1 MALGTCIPD
10 LIAQGKIPADRADQ
24 IRARYDEMVRG
35 YEPRLG
41 RAAAEAE
48 ATRIII
54 ANMESDALAKKAASL
69 RQIKVQSDWL
79 GRMNADAKLPDGT
92 DGPFKLATA
101 IDYLARIDKKIDAVR
116 GSAFASLDEFL
127 AKHRRNLLG
136 QIRDKSDLDDVLRE
150 RFGQSTGS
158 VNAREFSSAMGD
170 VMEMLRQ
177 RFNQAGGRIGKLE
190 QFVFP
195 QRHDQ
200 ALVRGVSFEE
210 WAEFGPMARAR
221 LIDLETGEAASGMK
235 RLDIIRRMYENI
247 RADGAGKAKPGQ
259 MFAGSLA
266 SRRSDPRLIH
276 FDNPD
281 DWLEYQ
287 GRFGGADNIYDIF
300 VGHVEGMVR
309 DIALMEEMGPN
320 PTATLRFMKESVEQ
334 SIKLK
339 GSQKQIDNLGGV
351 DGKLGR
357 MYDVI
362 SGNNHLVENR
372 RLALGFSAF
381 RAQQVAAKLGSAVL
395 SAVPDMATMMKTAN
409 FNGIPAMKMVG
420 RYAKLWTGGAE
431 DRSLAVRAGLIT
443 QDWLTLTSSAYR
455 YNGEELTGEVSRRI
469 ADFVIRAQGLGRHTR
484 NGQWAFGMETI
495 SWLTHNK
502 AKGWDDIDPATRAM
516 MERHQLGRQDWDN
529 YRASDTVEE
538 RGAEWLL
545 PTEIADKRLGE
556 RFLQAILTE
565 TDFAIIMPDIHTRAA
580 MGRFNKLNPWVAEI
594 VKSALLFKSFPIAV
608 LSLHGRRMLE
618 QGGIHNKAKY
628 GLSLF
633 GMMAVGGAISLQLG
647 MVATGKDPQP
657 MLDEDGNPDGRFL
670 GRALLKSG
678 GLGLFGDLIY
688 NSENSYGGG
697 VAKTL
702 AGPVLGQTLPDALAI
717 VGNSGAAMIDGDPK
731 TETSFAKDSA
741 KLALNEIPG
750 RNLWYT
756 RLAYE
761 RGFADLIREWSDEDI
776 AASYKRQAKRAEK
789 EGTAFFAPPG
799 AGLGGMRAP
808 DFANAFAEV
817 ASSTGSE

>member
-1 MALGTCIPD
+1 MALGVCIPD
-10 LIAQGKIPADRADQ
+10 LIAQGKIPSDRADQ
-24 IRARYDEMVRG
+24 IRAAYDEMVRG

-41 RAAAEAE
+41 RASAEAE

-54 ANMESDALAKKAASL
+54 ANMESDAVARKAAAL
-69 RQIKVQSDWL
+69 RQVKVQADWL
-79 GRMNADAKLPDGT
+79 GRMTADAG

-127 AKHRRNLLG
+127 AKHRRNVLG
-136 QIRDKSDLDDVLRE
+136 QIREKSDLGDVLRE
-150 RFGQSTGS
+150 RFGQSTGN
-158 VNAREFSSAMGD
+158 VNAREFGQAMGE

-200 ALVRGVSFEE
+200 ALVRATTFEE
-210 WAEFGPMARAR
+210 WSEFGPMARAR
-221 LIDLETGEAASGMK
+221 IIDLETGEAATGMK
-235 RLDIIRRMYENI
+235 RLDILRRMYENI

-287 GRFGGADNIYDIF
+287 ARFGGADNIYDIF
-300 VGHVEGMVR
+300 VGHVEGMIR

-320 PTATLRFMKESVEQ
+320 PTATLRFMNDWMEK
-334 SIKLK
+334 SIKMK
-339 GSQKQIDNLGGV
+339 GDQKAIDNLGSV
-351 DGKLGR
+351 QGKLGR

-362 SGNNHLVENR
+362 SGNNHQVENR

-395 SAVPDMATMMKTAN
+395 SAVPDIATMMKTAN
-409 FNGIPAMKMVG
+409 FNGIPAMKMVS
-420 RYAKLWTGGAE
+420 RYIKLWTGAKQE
-431 DRSLAVRAGLIT
+431 RSLAVRAGLIT
-443 QDWLTLTSSAYR
+443 SDWLTLTSASYR
-455 YNGEELTGEVSRRI
+455 YNGEELTGEVARRVS
-469 ADFVIRAQGLGRHTR
+469 DFVIRAQGLGRHTR

-495 SWLTHNK
+495 SWLTNERGK
-502 AKGWDDIDPATRAM
+502 SWDELDPATRGM
-516 MERHQLGRQDWDN
+516 MERHQIGRQDWDN
-529 YRASDTVEE
+529 YRSSDTVEE

-556 RFLQAILTE
+556 RFLQMILTE
-565 TDFAIIMPDIHTRAA
+565 TDYAIVMPDARTRAMMA
-580 MGRFNKLNPWVAEI
+580 GLPKAGTWLGEI
-594 VKSALLFKSFPIAV
+594 MRSSILFKGFPLAV

-628 GLSLF
+628 GLTLL
-633 GMMAVGGAISLQLG
+633 GMMTVGGAISVQLKQL
-647 MVATGKDPQP
+647 AAGKDPQP
-657 MLDEDGNPDGRFL
+657 MDDPRFA
-670 GRALLKSG
+670 GRALMQSG

-697 VAKTL
+697 VAKTI

-717 VGNSGAAMIDGDPK
+717 PANSAVAAFDGDP
-731 TETSFAKDSA
+731 ETDTSLAKDSA
-741 KLALNEIPG
+741 KLLLNEIPG

-776 AASYKRQAKRAEK
+776 AGSYERQQKRAEK
-789 EGTAFFAPPG
+789 ENTAFFAPPG
-799 AGLGGMRAP
+799 AGISGMRAP
-808 DFANAFAEV
+808 DFENAFAEV
-817 ASSTGSE
+817 AE

>member
-1 MALGTCIPD
+1 MALGVCIPD

-24 IRARYDEMVRG
+24 IRAAYDEMVRG

-41 RAAAEAE
+41 RASAEAE

-54 ANMESDALAKKAASL
+54 ANMESDSIAKKAAAL
-69 RQIKVQSDWL
+69 RQVKVQADWL
-79 GRMNADAKLPDGT
+79 GRMTADAG

-127 AKHRRNLLG
+127 AKHRRNVLG
-136 QIRDKSDLDDVLRE
+136 QIREKSDLGDVLRE
-150 RFGQSTGS
+150 RFGQSTGN
-158 VNAREFSSAMGD
+158 VNAREFGQAIGD

-177 RFNQAGGRIGKLE
+177 RFNQAGGRIAKLE

-200 ALVRGVSFEE
+200 ALVRGSTFEE
-210 WAEFGPMARAR
+210 WSEFGPMARAR
-221 LIDLETGEAASGMK
+221 IIDLETGEPATGMK
-235 RLDIIRRMYENI
+235 RLDILRRMYENI

-287 GRFGGADNIYDIF
+287 ARFGGGDNIYDIF
-300 VGHVEGMVR
+300 VGHVEGMIR

-320 PTATLRFMKESVEQ
+320 PTATLRFMNDWMEK
-334 SIKLK
+334 SIKMK
-339 GSQKQIDNLGGV
+339 GDQKAIDNLGSV
-351 DGKLGR
+351 QGKLGR

-362 SGNNHLVENR
+362 SGNNHQVENR

-381 RAQQVAAKLGSAVL
+381 RAQQVSAKLGSAVL

-420 RYAKLWTGGAE
+420 RYMKLWTGAKE
-431 DRSLAVRAGLIT
+431 ERSLAVRAGLIT
-443 QDWLTLTSSAYR
+443 SDWLTLTSASYR

-469 ADFVIRAQGLGRHTR
+469 SDFVIRAQGLGRHTR

-495 SWLTHNK
+495 SWLTNERG
-502 AKGWDDIDPATRAM
+502 KGWDELDPATRGM
-516 MERHQLGRQDWDN
+516 MERHQIGRQDWDN
-529 YRASDTVEE
+529 YRSSDTIEE

-556 RFLQAILTE
+556 RFLQMILTE
-565 TDFAIIMPDIHTRAA
+565 TDYAIVMPDARTRAMMA
-580 MGRFNKLNPWVAEI
+580 GLPKAGTWLGEI
-594 VKSALLFKSFPIAV
+594 MRSSILFKGFPLAV

-628 GLSLF
+628 GLTLL
-633 GMMAVGGAISLQLG
+633 GMMTVGGAISVQLKQL
-647 MVATGKDPQP
+647 AAGKDPQP
-657 MLDEDGNPDGRFL
+657 MDDARFA
-670 GRALLKSG
+670 GRALMQSG

-697 VAKTL
+697 VAKTI

-717 VGNSGAAMIDGDPK
+717 PANSAVAAFDGDP
-731 TETSFAKDSA
+731 ETDTTLAKDSA
-741 KLALNEIPG
+741 KLLLNEIPG

-756 RLAYE
+756 RIAYE

-776 AASYKRQAKRAEK
+776 AASYERQQKRAEK
-789 EGTAFFAPPG
+789 ENTAFFAPPG
-799 AGLGGMRAP
+799 AGIGGMRAP
-808 DFANAFAEV
+808 DFENAFAEV
-817 ASSTGSE
+817 QE

>member
-1 MALGTCIPD
+1 MALGVCIPD

-24 IRARYDEMVRG
+24 IRAAYDEMVRG

-41 RAAAEAE
+41 RASAEAE

-54 ANMESDALAKKAASL
+54 ANMESDAVARKAAAL
-69 RQIKVQSDWL
+69 RQVKVQADWL
-79 GRMNADAKLPDGT
+79 GRMTADAG

-136 QIRDKSDLDDVLRE
+136 QIREKSDLGDVLRE
-150 RFGQSTGS
+150 RFGQSTGN

-200 ALVRGVSFEE
+200 ALVRASTFEE
-210 WAEFGPMARAR
+210 WSEFGPMARAR
-221 LIDLETGEAASGMK
+221 IIDLETGEAATGMK
-235 RLDIIRRMYENI
+235 RLDILRRMYENI

-287 GRFGGADNIYDIF
+287 AQYGGADNIYDIF
-300 VGHVEGMVR
+300 VGHVEGMIR

-320 PTATLRFMKESVEQ
+320 PTATLRFMNDWMEK
-334 SIKLK
+334 SIKMK
-339 GSQKQIDNLGGV
+339 GDQKAIDNLGSV
-351 DGKLGR
+351 QGKLGR

-362 SGNNHLVENR
+362 SGNNHQVENR
-372 RLALGFSAF
+372 RLALAFSAF
-381 RAQQVAAKLGSAVL
+381 RAQQVSAKLGSAVL

-409 FNGIPAMKMVG
+409 FNGIPAMKMVS
-420 RYAKLWTGGAE
+420 RYLKLWANAKNE
-431 DRSLAVRAGLIT
+431 RSLAVRAGLIT
-443 QDWLTLTSSAYR
+443 SDWLTLTSASFR
-455 YNGEELTGEVSRRI
+455 YNGEELTGEVARRVS
-469 ADFVIRAQGLGRHTR
+469 DFVIRAQGLGRHTR

-495 SWLTHNK
+495 SWLTNERG
-502 AKGWDDIDPATRAM
+502 KGWDELDPATRGM
-516 MERHQLGRQDWDN
+516 MERHQIGRQDWDD
-529 YRASDTVEE
+529 YRSSDTVEE

-545 PTEIADKRLGE
+545 PTEIANKRLGE
-556 RFLQAILTE
+556 RFLQMILTE
-565 TDFAIIMPDIHTRAA
+565 TDYAIVMPDARTRAMMA
-580 MGRFNKLNPWVAEI
+580 GLPKAGTWLGEI
-594 VKSALLFKSFPIAV
+594 MRSSILFKGFPLAV

-628 GLSLF
+628 GLTLL
-633 GMMAVGGAISLQLG
+633 GMMTVGGALSVQLKQL
-647 MVATGKDPQP
+647 AAGKDPQP
-657 MLDEDGNPDGRFL
+657 MDDPRFA
-670 GRALLKSG
+670 GRALMQSG

-697 VAKTL
+697 VAKTI

-717 VGNSGAAMIDGDPK
+717 PANSAVAAFDGDP
-731 TETSFAKDSA
+731 ETDTTLAKDSA
-741 KLALNEIPG
+741 KLLLNEIPG

-776 AASYKRQAKRAEK
+776 AGSYERQQKRAEK
-789 EGTAFFAPPG
+789 ENTAFFAPPG

-808 DFANAFAEV
+808 DLENAFAEV
-817 ASSTGSE
+817 AE

>member
-10 LIAQGKIPADRADQ
+10 LIAQGKIPADRAAD

-48 ATRIII
+48 ATRIIV

-69 RQIKVQSDWL
+69 RQVKVQSDWL
-79 GRMNADAKLPDGT
+79 GRMQADAG

-116 GSAFASLDEFL
+116 GSAFASLDAFL

-136 QIRDKSDLDDVLRE
+136 QIRDKSDLGDVLRE
-150 RFGQSTGS
+150 RFGQSTGN
-158 VNAREFSSAMGD
+158 VNAREFSQAMGD

-200 ALVRGVSFEE
+200 ALVRAVSFEE
-210 WAEFGPMARAR
+210 WADFGPISRAR
-221 LIDLETGEAASGMK
+221 LIDLETGEPASGMK
-235 RLDIIRRMYENI
+235 RLDILRRMYENI
-247 RADGAGKAKPGQ
+247 RADGAGNAKPGQ

-300 VGHVEGMVR
+300 VGHVESMVR

-320 PTATLRFMKESVEQ
+320 PTATLRFMKDSMEK

-339 GSQKQIDNLGGV
+339 GTQKQIDNIGSV
-351 DGKLGR
+351 DGKMGR

-362 SGNNHLVENR
+362 SGNNHMVENR

-381 RAQQVAAKLGSAVL
+381 RAQQVAAKLGSAIL

-420 RYAKLWTGGAE
+420 RYTKLWTGAPE
-431 DRSLAVRAGLIT
+431 DRALAVRAGLIT
-443 QDWLTLTSSAYR
+443 QDWLTMQSASYR
-455 YNGEELTGEVSRRI
+455 YNGEEMTGEIARRMS
-469 ADFVIRAQGLGRHTR
+469 DFVIRAQGLARHTR

-529 YRASDTVEE
+529 YRNSDTVEE

-556 RFLQAILTE
+556 RFLQMILTE
-565 TDFAIIMPDIHTRAA
+565 TDYAIIMPDIHTRAA
-580 MGRFNKLNPWVAEI
+580 LGRLNNLNPWLAEI
-594 VKSALLFKSFPIAV
+594 IKSATLFKSFPLAV

-618 QGGIHNKAKY
+618 QGGIHNKARY
-628 GLSLF
+628 GLTLL
-633 GMMAVGGAISLQLG
+633 GMMTVGGAISVQLKQI
-647 MVATGKDPQP
+647 AAGKDPQP
-657 MLDEDGNPDGRFL
+657 MREDDGGIPIFDDRFL
-670 GRALLKSG
+670 GRALLQSG

-717 VGNSGAAMIDGDPK
+717 PANSAVAAFDGDP
-731 TETSFAKDSA
+731 ETDTSLAKDSA
-741 KLALNEIPG
+741 KLLLNEIPG
-750 RNLWYT
+750 RNLFYT

-761 RGFADLIREWSDEDI
+761 RVFADMIREWSDEDI
-776 AASYKRQAKRAEK
+776 AGAYARQEQRAEK
-789 EGTAFFAPPG
+789 EGTAYYAPPG
-799 AGLGGMRAP
+799 AGLSGMRAP
-808 DFANAFAEV
+808 DLENAFAES
-817 ASSTGSE
+817 AQ